1 MTEIQRDERSA
12 SAQEIE
18 FAIDESSYPFV
29 SASERVDCRLEL
41 AEMLPRGDG
50 EYAEFFTVTNGDPSA
65 VIELARTHESVESRL
80 LSGDEN
86 DAFLEFL
93 VSEGC
98 PAVTLAELGALP
110 REVRGDGGT
119 GRIVA
124 EVPRR
129 YDAVSITDAFLE
141 RVPEAAFVAKR
152 ETAELTTPLGR
163 TGFREE
169 LRSRL
174 TERQR
179 EVLETAFE
187 DGYYDWPRECSG
199 EAVATELGI
208 TSPTF
213 SEHIHAAERKLLTMV
228 FEGS

>member
-93 VSEGC
+93 VSEG
-98 PAVTLAELGALP
+98 
-110 REVRGDGGT
+110 
-119 GRIVA
+119 
-124 EVPRR
+124 VPR
-129 YDAVSITDAFLE
+129 
-141 RVPEAAFVAKR
+141 
-152 ETAELTTPLGR
+152 
-163 TGFREE
+163 
-169 LRSRL
+169 
-174 TERQR
+174 
-179 EVLETAFE
+179 
-187 DGYYDWPRECSG
+187 
-199 EAVATELGI
+199 
-208 TSPTF
+208 
-213 SEHIHAAERKLLTMV
+213 
-228 FEGS
+228 

>member
-152 ETAELTTPLGR
+152 KRRNSRLRSVERGSVRNCARGSRSDSAKCSRRRSRPGTTIGPAMLGR
-163 TGFREE
+163 SGRDRTRDHVADV
-169 LRSRL
+169 LRTHSRRRAK
-174 TERQR
+174 TPD
-179 EVLETAFE
+179 
-187 DGYYDWPRECSG
+187 DGVR
-199 EAVATELGI
+199 
-208 TSPTF
+208 
-213 SEHIHAAERKLLTMV
+213 
-228 FEGS
+228 GS

>member
-1 MTEIQRDERSA
+1 
-12 SAQEIE
+12 
-18 FAIDESSYPFV
+18 
-29 SASERVDCRLEL
+29 
-41 AEMLPRGDG
+41 
-50 EYAEFFTVTNGDPSA
+50 
-65 VIELARTHESVESRL
+65 
-80 LSGDEN
+80 
-86 DAFLEFL
+86 
-93 VSEGC
+93 
-98 PAVTLAELGALP
+98 VTLAELRALP

-187 DGYYDWPRECSG
+187 AGYYDWPRDARAKRSRPNSG
-199 EAVATELGI
+199 SRRRR
-208 TSPTF
+208 SPNTF
-213 SEHIHAAERKLLTMV
+213 TPPSEN
-228 FEGS
+228 S